1 MDSPIRPSSRILRS
15 SSISSESNSI
25 ISRDVYRKPR
35 VTADIVKEIVSGSS
49 KSSRS
54 VQKIKLSV
62 ESASNYETNNRSS
75 QIFDMSHL
83 KECIESAHVCQGGRL
98 ELIIDTKMNFGL
110 FHKNALKCSICDHTT
125 NLTNFPTRS
134 NEIQEPNHCLYSA
147 GAISGIGYDATHFL
161 LSLLGLSMPHRDNF
175 YKQVHNLYDQLFY
188 FAHQDFL
195 CLIDDVRRA
204 NQCELNVVMDLT
216 VSLDGTWKKRGH
228 QSLYGIVFLIE
239 AESGYCL
246 DFETVSKRCE
256 LCEGKKRTLT
266 TIQFERWYTTHQST
280 CSKTWD
286 GTSGG
291 MEKEGARKIFERS
304 LEKGLRY
311 KHMISDGDSSAY
323 ESVKLTYIKKLL
335 KGFTLSNT
343 LNNDLYSDF
352 IDENANE
359 SNLSQLS
366 PEQYEAN
373 VVIKEDC
380 INHVKKRV
388 STHLKTLKNRHS
400 GFEKPIEENLASVI
414 GTAKDSEVTNDESSD
429 SNQQSPSEDDTNIS
443 LLAASTR
450 RVVTRRR
457 RLADGKMYG
466 GGVGRMTKLM
476 EHKLA
481 DSYGIA
487 IRQSSAIVKSTAV
500 VLLDLITKSHFFVDL
515 DQDQAVLTMQR
526 YCRAAFLHNIKQS
539 DRELQHACCPTGFDS
554 WCSYQR
560 DKHVSPSQRT
570 DHVKNTK
577 RLDAVFLDILTPMIE
592 SLTDPSLLRRCLRGM
607 TQNANESINS
617 VVWSILSKAKYHGYQ
632 SVRGAAAISSIF
644 FNRGR
649 SGLVKFF
656 HQAGIPITENLL
668 DALLEKD
675 WKRIEKA
682 ENHVQRSEAIRQRK
696 DQQRIQAQIEAD
708 EEMDYGSGLF

>member
-1 MDSPIRPSSRILRS
+1 
-15 SSISSESNSI
+15 
-25 ISRDVYRKPR
+25 
-35 VTADIVKEIVSGSS
+35 
-49 KSSRS
+49 
-54 VQKIKLSV
+54 
-62 ESASNYETNNRSS
+62 
-75 QIFDMSHL
+75 
-83 KECIESAHVCQGGRL
+83 
-98 ELIIDTKMNFGL
+98 
-110 FHKNALKCSICDHTT
+110 
-125 NLTNFPTRS
+125 
-134 NEIQEPNHCLYSA
+134 
-147 GAISGIGYDATHFL
+147 
-161 LSLLGLSMPHRDNF
+161 
-175 YKQVHNLYDQLFY
+175 
-188 FAHQDFL
+188 
-195 CLIDDVRRA
+195 
-204 NQCELNVVMDLT
+204 
-216 VSLDGTWKKRGH
+216 
-228 QSLYGIVFLIE
+228 
-239 AESGYCL
+239 
-246 DFETVSKRCE
+246 
-256 LCEGKKRTLT
+256 
-266 TIQFERWYTTHQST
+266 
-280 CSKTWD
+280 
-286 GTSGG
+286 
-291 MEKEGARKIFERS
+291 
-304 LEKGLRY
+304 
-311 KHMISDGDSSAY
+311 MISDGDSSAY
-323 ESVKLTYIKKLL
+323 ESTKLTYIKKLL
-335 KGFTLSNT
+335 KGFTLSNN
-343 LNNDLYSDF
+343 LNNDLYSDL
-352 IDENANE
+352 IDENTNE

-400 GFEKPIEENLASVI
+400 GFEKPTEENLAPVI
-414 GTAKDSEVTNDESSD
+414 DTAKDSEVTNDESLD

-457 RLADGKMYG
+457 RRRLADGKMYG
-466 GGVGRMTKLM
+466 GGVDRMAKLM
-476 EHKLA
+476 ERKLA
-481 DSYGIA
+481 DSYGLA
-487 IRQSSAIVKSTAV
+487 IRQSGATIKSTAV
-500 VLLDLITKSHFFVDL
+500 ILLDVITKSHFIVDL
-515 DQDQAVLTMQR
+515 DPDQAVLTMQR

-539 DRELQHACCPTGFDS
+539 DRELQHACCPTGLDS

-570 DHVKNTK
+570 DHVKDTK

-632 SVRGAAAISSIF
+632 SVRGAAAISSIL

-682 ENHVQRSEAIRQRK
+682 ENYVQRSEAIRQRK
-696 DQQRIQAQIEAD
+696 DQQRIHAQIEAD